1 MIGMIVLLLGLI
13 ATGTAVYLALGI
25 TATSLFL
32 VEGHSL
38 GGIAQIL
45 VDRLNSTTLTAI
57 PFFMTAAVF
66 MQRGG
71 LAGKLIAAAEA
82 WIGGFR
88 GGIAIVAVAA
98 AAVFASISGSSTA
111 TAMALGTILLPSL
124 AQRGYPAPFGAGL
137 VGGSATLGILLPP
150 SLALIVF
157 SLVAEVSVRQ
167 LFAAGVIP
175 GLIQAALFIAWI
187 LFVTRKMP
195 LIVAKEHV
203 GLREKLRLTYHVIPA
218 LLVPVIALGGIYT
231 GIVTLSEA
239 SALAALTAIAICV
252 INGSC
257 RGLKILAWVGDAIM
271 AASAILILVGVAVL
285 LGHWIVLSG
294 VADRLLFWFQQAQ
307 VTPLQFLL
315 AMSLVMFVLGM
326 FLEIISTILIT
337 LPIVLPLLAPL
348 GINPVHYAIVVVVN
362 MELAAMTPPVGLNIF
377 VMKSVSQLPI
387 TTVVRG
393 FLPFVMLL
401 LVLLALV
408 TFFPALSLWLPERL
422 TS

>member
-1 MIGMIVLLLGLI
+1 MTLMIVLLLGLI

-25 TATSLFL
+25 TATTLFL

-45 VDRLNSTTLTAI
+45 VDRLNSTSLTAI

-71 LAGKLIAAAEA
+71 LAATLIAAAEA

-111 TAMALGTILLPSL
+111 TALALGTILLPAL
-124 AQRGYPAPFGAGL
+124 AQRGYPAPFSAGL
-137 VGGSATLGILLPP
+137 VGASATLGILLPP

-167 LFAAGVIP
+167 LFVAGIVP
-175 GLIQAALFIAWI
+175 GLIQAALFVAWI

-195 LIVAKEHV
+195 LVAINEHV
-203 GLREKLRLTYHVIPA
+203 SLRDKLRLTYQVIPA

-239 SALAALTAIAICV
+239 SALAALTAILICI

-257 RGLKILAWVGDAIM
+257 RGSKILLWVGDAIM

-294 VADRLLFWFQQAQ
+294 VADRLLAWFQEAQ

-362 MELAAMTPPVGLNIF
+362 MELAALTPPVGLNIF

-387 TTVVRG
+387 ATVVRG
-393 FLPFVMLL
+393 FLPFIVLL
-401 LVLLALV
+401 LILLAMV
-408 TFFPALSLWLPERL
+408 TFIPTLSLWLPERL